1 VGVYDSRTL
10 HPIAGVRWP
19 NPEKGFRQACPPHGF
34 SVVVANV
41 AAAAVVSGLE
51 GKVAAAARPA

>member
-1 VGVYDSRTL
+1 VGVYDPRTL
-10 HPIAGVRWP
+10 HPVAGVRWP
-19 NPEKGFRQACPPHGF
+19 NPEKGLRQARPPHGF
-34 SVVVANV
+34 SVVVATV